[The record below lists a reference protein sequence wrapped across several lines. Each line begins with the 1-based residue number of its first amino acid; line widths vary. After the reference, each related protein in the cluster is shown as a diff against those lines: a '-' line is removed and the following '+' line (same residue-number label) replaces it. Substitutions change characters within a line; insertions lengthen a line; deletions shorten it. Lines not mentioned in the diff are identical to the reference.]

1 MELTYHRKG
10 DYLFPNLTIE
20 EQGITIGK
28 YGMLRKTFMK
38 ENRRVWY
45 QGLLLSGK
53 LDGYL
58 AEIDRTAQERMEVI
72 MGNLLERFPAPDKEA
87 DQMAWAAHMNG
98 LTAMAEETVL
108 TELVYS

>member
-1 MELTYHRKG
+1 M
-10 DYLFPNLTIE
+10 
-20 EQGITIGK
+20 
-28 YGMLRKTFMK
+28 
-38 ENRRVWY
+38 
-45 QGLLLSGK
+45 SGK

-72 MGNLLERFPAPDKEA
+72 MGNLLERFPAPDKET
-87 DQMAWAAHMNG
+87 DQMAWVAHMNG

>member
-1 MELTYHRKG
+1 M
-10 DYLFPNLTIE
+10 FPNLTIE

-38 ENRRVWY
+38 ENRRGWY

-72 MGNLLERFPAPDKEA
+72 MGNLLERFPAPDKET
-87 DQMAWAAHMNG
+87 DQMAWVVHMND

>member
-20 EQGITIGK
+20 GQGMTIGK
-28 YGMLRKTFMK
+28 YGMLRKTFMR
-38 ENRRVWY
+38 ENRRGWY

-58 AEIDRTAQERMEVI
+58 SEIDRTAQERMEVI
-72 MGNLLERFPAPDKEA
+72 MENLLERFPAPDKEA

-98 LTAMAEETVL
+98 LTAMAEEMVL
-108 TELVYS
+108 AELVYS